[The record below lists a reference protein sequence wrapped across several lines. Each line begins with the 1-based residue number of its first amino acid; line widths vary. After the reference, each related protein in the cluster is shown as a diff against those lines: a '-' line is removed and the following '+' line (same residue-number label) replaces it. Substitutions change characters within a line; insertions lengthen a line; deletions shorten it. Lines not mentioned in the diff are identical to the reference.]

1 MKLGRINNQKIS
13 DFARIPLGD
22 MEKIRLQIDPKNF
35 MELKKYVNK
44 YRDKLVIKSN
54 VKMTMVDKLENKKAS
69 LAREDE
75 IDFDFTSFKEACLSN
90 RMQKF
95 DNKEILKLLKTLKL
109 NLVNEFLN
117 TRQV

>member
-13 DFARIPLGD
+13 DFARIPLGE

-54 VKMTMVDKLENKKAS
+54 VNMTMVDKLENKKAS

-75 IDFDFTSFKEACLSN
+75 IDFDFTSFKEACLAN
-90 RMQKF
+90 RM
-95 DNKEILKLLKTLKL
+95 
-109 NLVNEFLN
+109 
-117 TRQV
+117 

>member
-1 MKLGRINNQKIS
+1 
-13 DFARIPLGD
+13 

-54 VKMTMVDKLENKKAS
+54 VKMTMVDKLEKKKAS

-75 IDFDFTSFKEACLSN
+75 IDFDFTSFKEACLAN

-117 TRQV
+117 TR